1 MIAFRRTG
9 SIFGSDTGTLAPL
22 APSMPSRV
30 PWRASKTLARA
41 GPCTSRPSRLHEYQ
55 KKGPATAVPTAYAPT
70 NTMMQAAAICSP
82 RLMRDPCVPPLPS
95 PMGRRVNA
103 AAAPWLRPQR
113 LKSRASKPRFGGAEG
128 GEGVSRGRSSSSGGS
143 IDRGTAP
150 RSRWA
155 RIAAFIS
162 SRCDSSSVTRSMVR
176 RGAAVGLVR
185 CGAMCFELDSEPPI
199 PRISGAA
206 VSHDDLVLESEDGN
220 RFAAFRAVPEAGSV
234 TGQAGDAQLEDRGAE
249 GAAGGEISTG
259 VVILPDVRGLYRFY
273 EELALRFAERGHAA
287 IAFDYFGRTAGVDKR
302 PDDWDYM
309 PLVQQLTH
317 EQVQADVAACVR
329 DLRALG
335 CDAVFTVGFCFGGSG
350 SWAAAAWGHGL
361 AGAVGFYGRPGRM
374 IDLVPKL
381 DAPILALQGGADQGI
396 PHEDNVAFEQA
407 LRDAGKAYEL
417 IEFEGAPH
425 SFFDRKQEEF
435 QAASDAAWRRTLDF
449 IATYS

>member
-1 MIAFRRTG
+1 M
-9 SIFGSDTGTLAPL
+9 
-22 APSMPSRV
+22 
-30 PWRASKTLARA
+30 
-41 GPCTSRPSRLHEYQ
+41 E
-55 KKGPATAVPTAYAPT
+55 
-70 NTMMQAAAICSP
+70 
-82 RLMRDPCVPPLPS
+82 
-95 PMGRRVNA
+95 
-103 AAAPWLRPQR
+103 
-113 LKSRASKPRFGGAEG
+113 
-128 GEGVSRGRSSSSGGS
+128 
-143 IDRGTAP
+143 RGTAP

-162 SRCDSSSVTRSMVR
+162 SRCDSSSTEFRVR
-176 RGAAVGLVR
+176 RRERASFRTLAV
-185 CGAMCFELDSEPPI
+185 MCFDLDSEPPI

-220 RFAAFRAVPEAGSV
+220 KFAAFRALPEELL
-234 TGQAGDAQLEDRGAE
+234 QL
-249 GAAGGEISTG
+249 STG

-317 EQVQADVAACVR
+317 EQVQADVGACVS

-335 CDAVFTVGFCFGGSG
+335 CTAIFTVGFCFGGSG

-374 IDLVPKL
+374 IELVPKL
-381 DAPILALQGGADQGI
+381 DAPILALQGGADQAI
-396 PHEDNVAFEQA
+396 PHEDNVEFEQA
-407 LRDAGKAYEL
+407 LTESGKDYEL
-417 IEFEGAPH
+417 VEFEGAPH

-435 QAASDAAWRRTLDF
+435 QAASDEAWQRTLDF
-449 IATYS
+449 IEAHS